1 MRTGGGSGGG
11 LQPVS
16 EVKASEDIV
25 SISSDENSNS
35 GSSDASRRGSTK
47 ESSDVDMS

>member
-1 MRTGGGSGGG
+1 MRSGGSGGG
-11 LQPVS
+11 LQTAS